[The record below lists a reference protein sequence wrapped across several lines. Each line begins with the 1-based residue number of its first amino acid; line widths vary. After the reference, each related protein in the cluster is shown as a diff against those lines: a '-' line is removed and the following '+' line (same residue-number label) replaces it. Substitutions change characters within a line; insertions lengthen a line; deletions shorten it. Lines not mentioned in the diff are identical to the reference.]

1 MGTETNKDERS
12 TPEYLA
18 QLLKDKKQIQAFPNV
33 FVHLEKLLDE
43 VIIRDG
49 CRDLAAILNLALRCT
64 RKEMEFYCIEKE
76 KLSENFAY
84 FICEIVCNS
93 VEKGIACVIIH
104 RRPKIAPKKA
114 RKDETTGQE
123 INRVRLQLFHH
134 KGNGRIPLD
143 LPEPIG
149 PVQTI
154 SEKLYVPVKEHP
166 DFNFVGRILGPRGMT
181 AKELEQFT
189 GCKIMVR
196 GKGSMRDK
204 KKEEQN
210 RGKPNWE
217 HLNEELHVLITVED
231 TVNRAE
237 VKMAKAMEEVKKLL
251 VPAPEGEDD
260 LKKMQLMEL
269 AILNGTYR
277 DSKAIP
283 LARKSQA
290 CLRERQGNPDGED
303 DLKKRQL
310 MELAIINGTY
320 RDTSKPPTT
329 QAGGGQSSTS
339 THAFGLPWNAQ
350 LQTMQ
355 MLGQFDTSGLD
366 HKSIL
371 KTSEAPRFLTA
382 ASPLTAGIS
391 QLRSPTPAGAP
402 LILAPRMPQV
412 ATSSATMI
420 NPPPLVSPTDSA
432 ATGLIRQ
439 PVQCL
444 RCEGPWTL
452 YGHTLTQG
460 WLFHKFGGSCA
471 YETNSNP
478 PEHLK
483 NKSELQNTGSGAS
496 IKGSNARHLTL
507 SPTMFYSQ

>member
-43 VIIRDG
+43 
-49 CRDLAAILNLALRCT
+49 
-64 RKEMEFYCIEKE
+64 
-76 KLSENFAY
+76 
-84 FICEIVCNS
+84 
-93 VEKGIACVIIH
+93 
-104 RRPKIAPKKA
+104 
-114 RKDETTGQE
+114 E

-283 LARKSQA
+283 LA
-290 CLRERQGNPDGED
+290 
-303 DLKKRQL
+303 
-310 MELAIINGTY
+310 
-320 RDTSKPPTT
+320 
-329 QAGGGQSSTS
+329 
-339 THAFGLPWNAQ
+339 HAFGLPWNAQ

>member
-43 VIIRDG
+43 
-49 CRDLAAILNLALRCT
+49 
-64 RKEMEFYCIEKE
+64 
-76 KLSENFAY
+76 
-84 FICEIVCNS
+84 
-93 VEKGIACVIIH
+93 
-104 RRPKIAPKKA
+104 
-114 RKDETTGQE
+114 E

-134 KGNGRIPLD
+134 KGNGRIPLE
-143 LPEPIG
+143 LPDPIG
-149 PVQTI
+149 PVQTV

-231 TVNRAE
+231 TINRAE

-283 LARKSQA
+283 LA
-290 CLRERQGNPDGED
+290 
-303 DLKKRQL
+303 
-310 MELAIINGTY
+310 
-320 RDTSKPPTT
+320 
-329 QAGGGQSSTS
+329 
-339 THAFGLPWNAQ
+339 HAFGLPWNAQ

-355 MLGQFDTSGLD
+355 MLGQIDASGID

-391 QLRSPTPAGAP
+391 THLRSPTPAGAP

-412 ATSSATMI
+412 ATSSAAMI
-420 NPPPLVSPTDSA
+420 NPPPLVSPTDTA
-432 ATGLIRQ
+432 ATGLMYNPYEYPYSLQ
-439 PVQCL
+439 PAAAIVEYPTSFEQTAAGAVPKM
-444 RCEGPWTL
+444 RRTL
-452 YGHTLTQG
+452 DSVRTHPYTRVAL
-460 WLFHKFGGSCA
+460 
-471 YETNSNP
+471 P
-478 PEHLK
+478 
-483 NKSELQNTGSGAS
+483 
-496 IKGSNARHLTL
+496 
-507 SPTMFYSQ
+507 